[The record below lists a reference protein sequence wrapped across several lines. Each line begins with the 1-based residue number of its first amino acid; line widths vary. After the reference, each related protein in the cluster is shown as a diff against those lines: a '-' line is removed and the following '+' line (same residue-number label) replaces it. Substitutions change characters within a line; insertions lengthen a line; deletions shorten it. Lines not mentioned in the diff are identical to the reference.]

1 MRPQI
6 RSFELS
12 SELTLLYL
20 QRTSSARAG
29 PTLETALQRVPIL
42 HIRAG
47 RLHAAIDRCR
57 FLLRPSLLDTFL
69 CDFSN
74 TTFYRFVF
82 EWLVVNGSRAV
93 YILRK
98 H

>member
-47 RLHAAIDRCR
+47 RLHAAIDRYR
-57 FLLRPSLLDTFL
+57 ARVPLSPSS
-69 CDFSN
+69 FS
-74 TTFYRFVF
+74 TR
-82 EWLVVNGSRAV
+82 
-93 YILRK
+93 YIFM
-98 H
+98 